1 MQSRSG
7 RTRYKVK
14 TIGRLKDRKSGKV
27 IKSFKESGGGK
38 KPLIGKKT
46 GGVMKAMGGKMA
58 KGYSKGGARMMK
70 AMGGKMAKGYSK
82 GGARMMR
89 ARGGKMAKGYSKG
102 GARMMKASLGGLTM
116 VALKKALGKVR
127 PGFKMSDPIMK
138 KDLER
143 AAKYFTTGKV
153 PTPATKKASAAAL
166 ARRRKTPIPVATRK
180 KPSSNRI
187 IKYGGAAGVGA
198 IAQEQT
204 GFLGGKKKKKMSAF
218 ETSFAKARKAGKK
231 TFTYKGK
238 KYTTKLKK

>member
-7 RTRYKVK
+7 RTKYKIK
-14 TIGRLKDRKSGKV
+14 TIGRLKDRRSGKV
-27 IKSFKESGGGK
+27 IKSFKESGGGR

-89 ARGGKMAKGYSKG
+89 ARGGKMAKGYAVG
-102 GARMMKASLGGLTM
+102 GVLTGARAAVKGVTALRAAAKKLGYGVTKLKTSRPGTKLTKSYMKAMG
-116 VALKKALGKVR
+116 
-127 PGFKMSDPIMK
+127 
-138 KDLER
+138 
-143 AAKYFTTGKV
+143 
-153 PTPATKKASAAAL
+153 PTPAIPKMTKMKKKPGYGQGL
-166 ARRRKTPIPVATRK
+166 ATGLAGGVGTMEILRRKNA
-180 KPSSNRI
+180 
-187 IKYGGAAGVGA
+187 
-198 IAQEQT
+198 
-204 GFLGGKKKKKMSAF
+204 KKKMSAF
-218 ETSFAKARKAGKK
+218 ETSFAKARKSGKK

>member
-58 KGYSKGGARMMK
+58 KGYSKGGARIMRAMGGKMAKGYSKGGARMMK

-89 ARGGKMAKGYSKG
+89 ARGGKMAKGMAIG
-102 GARMMKASLGGLTM
+102 GAARAAIRATAATGRLTLP
-116 VALKKALGKVR
+116 ALRAAAKKMGYA
-127 PGFKMSDPIMK
+127 MK
-138 KDLER
+138 KIEG
-143 AAKYFTTGKV
+143 AGKSYV
-153 PTPATKKASAAAL
+153 QKPLPKATPMK
-166 ARRRKTPIPVATRK
+166 RK
-180 KPSSNRI
+180 KPG
-187 IKYGGAAGVGA
+187 YGQGLATGLAGGVGTM
-198 IAQEQT
+198 E
-204 GFLGGKKKKKMSAF
+204 FLRRKNAKKKMSAF